1 MTGGDHFQPKKPEE
15 PTVEQL
21 QWELKAANT
30 RLEKQAAYA
39 VDNMALAEQIA
50 RLDGEKAAT
59 EKEVV
64 RLRGLVDAQQKTVD
78 QVGSEN
84 LELEKRVAILQF
96 RYHLD
101 AYYEGLHDA
110 ECEMERTDG
119 TPTNGYQAMCWRAS
133 SARKALSRKDGKND

>member
-21 QWELKAANT
+21 QWELKVANT

-84 LELEKRVAILQF
+84 LELEKRVAELEGAGYEIILNPNCETDRAWASQLQITLSDEPQQRF
-96 RYHLD
+96 RIY
-101 AYYEGLHDA
+101 A
-110 ECEMERTDG
+110 EALARRDG
-119 TPTNGYQAMCWRAS
+119 DC
-133 SARKALSRKDGKND
+133 DV